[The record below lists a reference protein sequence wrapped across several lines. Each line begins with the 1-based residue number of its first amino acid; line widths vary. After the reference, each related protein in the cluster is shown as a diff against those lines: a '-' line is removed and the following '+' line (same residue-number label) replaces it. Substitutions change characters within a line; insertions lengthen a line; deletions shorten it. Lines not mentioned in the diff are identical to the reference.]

1 MLKNILVLAGF
12 VFAVAGITFWI
23 SFKKL
28 VTRHGDKTLAD
39 IRPELMKK
47 FKCAMICL
55 VAALVL
61 FIIGYIMGR

>member
-12 VFAVAGITFWI
+12 VFAVAGITF
-23 SFKKL
+23 KKL
-28 VTRHGDKTLAD
+28 VKRHGDKTLAD

-61 FIIGYIMGR
+61 FIIGYVMGR